1 MDRGFWYLVF
11 TSHLDATT
19 AYDMSNTLERASLQ
33 TVQAS
38 DGRTRTVATFASAN
52 GADNERLGQSLGV
65 WTANVAPELG
75 ATVNSLPDST
85 VQLRSCDPAGAF
97 ASNGRFGVAR
107 ELIGWRAIET
117 VVVDTLTAEG
127 AGDATIS
134 RALAQVGAT
143 PSVQGVIA
151 LPSGMP
157 PSEVAA
163 AVRNAA
169 ADVVVVTIA
178 PPAADA
184 GG

>member
-11 TSHLDATT
+11 ASHLDATT
-19 AYDMSNTLERASLQ
+19 AYDLSNKLERSGLQ

-38 DGRTRTVATFASAN
+38 DGRTCAVATFATAN
-52 GADNERLGQSLGV
+52 GAGNERLGQSLDV

-75 ATVNSLPDST
+75 ASVNSLPDST

-97 ASNGRFGVAR
+97 ASNARFGVAR
-107 ELIGWRAIET
+107 ELIGWRATEA

-127 AGDATIS
+127 ADDATIS
-134 RALAQVGAT
+134 RALAQVGVT
-143 PSVQGVIA
+143 PSVQRVIA
-151 LPSGMP
+151 LPAGTS

-163 AVRNAA
+163 AVRKAA
-169 ADVVVVTIA
+169 ADVVTVTIA
-178 PPAADA
+178 PPDA